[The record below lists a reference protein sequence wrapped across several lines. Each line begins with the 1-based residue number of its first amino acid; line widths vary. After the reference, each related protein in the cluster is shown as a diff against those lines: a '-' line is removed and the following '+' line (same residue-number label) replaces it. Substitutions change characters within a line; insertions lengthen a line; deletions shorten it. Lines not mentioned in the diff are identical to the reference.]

1 MKVRA
6 EAVLIRDLVK
16 DEMVLFELSW
26 QLSGNNLRNGDLAS
40 FSLT

>member
-6 EAVLIRDLVK
+6 ETGLMRDLIRD
-16 DEMVLFELSW
+16 EIVLAELSW
-26 QLSGNNLRNGDLAS
+26 QLSGNNLWNEALSS